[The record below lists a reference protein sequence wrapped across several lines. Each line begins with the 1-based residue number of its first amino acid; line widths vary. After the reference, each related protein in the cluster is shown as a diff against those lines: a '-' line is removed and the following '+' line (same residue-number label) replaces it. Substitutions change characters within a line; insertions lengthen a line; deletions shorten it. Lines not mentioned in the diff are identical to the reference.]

1 MTPEK
6 LEAIVDSRLDPKD
19 IWNAYIKAQ
28 LIKETDNGIRVLTEE
43 LLESLN

>member
-6 LEAIVDSRLDPKD
+6 LEVIVDSRLDPKD
-19 IWNAYIKAQ
+19 IWNAYIKAE
-28 LIKETDNGIRVLTEE
+28 LIEESNNGIRVLTEE